1 MKKKTSIPK
10 KTNPETLTADERA
23 IERALENGEF
33 VSVPDREKEIKRAQ
47 TIAQNTA
54 RKTRAINIRIS
65 ERDLVRLRAA
75 ALREGVPYQTYVA
88 SLIHRSVG

>member
-1 MKKKTSIPK
+1 MKKKTSISK
-10 KTNPETLTADERA
+10 KLNPGTLTADERA
-23 IERALENGEF
+23 IERALAADEY
-33 VSVPDREKEIKRAQ
+33 VSVPALSQEIKRAQ

>member
-1 MKKKTSIPK
+1 MKKKSSISK
-10 KTNPETLTADERA
+10 KSMPGTLTADERA
-23 IERALENGEF
+23 IERALENGEY
-33 VSVPDREKEIKRAQ
+33 VSVSDRAKEIKRAQ